1 MQMSTK
7 NIDSRTV
14 LIRKNILFSFLIKGW
29 SALVMLLLVP
39 ITLKCLGD
47 YTNGVWLTI
56 SSMLIWIDQMDIG
69 LGRGLQN
76 KLATA
81 LAKNDYKEAKKV
93 VSNTF
98 FMLILIIVPICL
110 LLLTIVNFSDIYTF
124 LNVDKNAVPDLY
136 GTISIALLLVC
147 STFIFKFIG
156 NFYMGLQYPA
166 VSNLIVTLGATLTLA
181 LTYTSYYLG
190 FHSILAIAVI
200 NTASPLVCFVLA
212 YPYTFFWKYK
222 NMRPAIGCF
231 DVRTAKSLFGM
242 GMKFFVLQISAVV
255 LFMSTNLVISK
266 FLGPEEVTPF
276 HVAYRYFSV
285 IMMIFGLIS
294 TPFWSATTDAY
305 ERGDYNWIR
314 SSTRKI
320 SLILSIMAAAIILMI
335 AVSPWV
341 YGIWMGKTIEI
352 SWQLTVLTGIYML
365 ELVWSLSYSYF
376 LNGMG
381 ILALQLCCTLAA
393 AIFFIPLSYII
404 IQINHSIY
412 SVIIV
417 MIAINLPGLIANKIQ
432 LTKIL
437 NRTASG
443 FLLK

>member
-1 MQMSTK
+1 MK
-7 NIDSRTV
+7 NNADARTALV
-14 LIRKNILFSFLIKGW
+14 RKNILFSFVIKGW

-39 ITLKCLGD
+39 ITLRCLGD

-81 LAKNDYKEAKKV
+81 VAKGDYKEARKV

-98 FMLILIIVPICL
+98 FMLVLIIVPIFL
-110 LLLTIVNFSDIYTF
+110 LLLAVINFCDVYAF
-124 LNVDKNAVPDLY
+124 LNVDETAVPGLY

-181 LTYTSYYLG
+181 LTYAGYYLG
-190 FHSILAIAVI
+190 FHSLLAIAII
-200 NTASPLVCFVLA
+200 NTASPLVCFLLA
-212 YPYTFFWKYK
+212 YPYTFFLKYR
-222 NMRPAIGCF
+222 NMSPSIGCF
-231 DVRTAKSLFGM
+231 DMTTAMSLFGM
-242 GMKFFVLQISAVV
+242 GVKFFVLQISAVV

-285 IMMIFGLIS
+285 IMLVFGLIS

-305 ERGDYNWIR
+305 ERGDYDWIR
-314 SSTRKI
+314 SSSRKI
-320 SLILSIMAAAIILMI
+320 SMILMAMAAAIALMI
-335 AVSPWV
+335 VIAPWV
-341 YGIWMGKTIEI
+341 YRIWMGETIDI
-352 SWQLTVLTGIYML
+352 PWLLTLLTGIYML

-381 ILALQLCCTLAA
+381 VLALQLCCTLAA
-393 AIFFIPLSYII
+393 AILFIPLSYFV
-404 IQINHSIY
+404 IQINHSIN

-417 MIAINLPGLIANKIQ
+417 MIAVNLPGLIANKIQ
-432 LTKIL
+432 LSKIL

>member
-1 MQMSTK
+1 MK
-7 NIDSRTV
+7 NNADARTALV
-14 LIRKNILFSFLIKGW
+14 RKNILFSFVIKGW

-76 KLATA
+76 KLAA
-81 LAKNDYKEAKKV
+81 AVAKGDYKEARKV

-98 FMLILIIVPICL
+98 FMLVLIIVPIFL
-110 LLLTIVNFSDIYTF
+110 LLLAVINFSDVYAF
-124 LNVDKNAVPDLY
+124 LNVDETAVPRLY

-181 LTYTSYYLG
+181 LTYAGYYLG
-190 FHSILAIAVI
+190 FHSLLAIAII
-200 NTASPLVCFVLA
+200 NTASPLVCFLLA
-212 YPYTFFWKYK
+212 YPYTFFLKYR
-222 NMRPAIGCF
+222 NMSPSVACF
-231 DVRTAKSLFGM
+231 DMTTAMSLFGM
-242 GMKFFVLQISAVV
+242 GVKFFVLQISAVV

-285 IMMIFGLIS
+285 IMLVFGLIS

-305 ERGDYNWIR
+305 ERGDYDWIR
-314 SSTRKI
+314 SSSRKI
-320 SLILSIMAAAIILMI
+320 SMILMAMAAAIALMI
-335 AVSPWV
+335 VIAPWV
-341 YGIWMGKTIEI
+341 YKIWMGETIEI
-352 SWQLTVLTGIYML
+352 PWLLTLLTGIYML

-381 ILALQLCCTLAA
+381 VLALQLCCTLAA
-393 AIFFIPLSYII
+393 AILFIPLSYFV
-404 IQINHSIY
+404 IQINHSIN

-417 MIAINLPGLIANKIQ
+417 MIAVNLPGLIANKIQ
-432 LTKIL
+432 LSKIL